1 MFSAVTPLE
10 VNEVQVKT
18 IVIDA
23 GHGGKDPG
31 CSGKTSKESK
41 VALSIALEL
50 GRIIKENMPDVNVI
64 YTRSTDKFVELHERA
79 TIANKKGADL
89 FVSIHCNA
97 STSPNPYGTETY
109 VMGMHKSNA
118 YLSVAKR
125 ENSVILDE
133 KNHASNYDGF
143 NPNSDED
150 HIAIAQFASAHNA
163 QSSSLASKIEGQFK
177 NRVNLHSH
185 GVKQAGFLVL
195 WKTAMPSVL
204 VETGFLTNPKDEK
217 YLNNK
222 NNQVL
227 MASGIFRAIRDYKK
241 EIEQ

>member
-10 VNEVQVKT
+10 VNESQVKT

-50 GRIIKENMPDVNVI
+50 GRIINENMPDVNVI

-79 TIANKKGADL
+79 AIANKKGADL

-97 STSPNPYGTETY
+97 STSATPSGTETY
-109 VMGMHKSNA
+109 VMGMHKNTA
-118 YLSVAKR
+118 NLNVAKR
-125 ENSVILDE
+125 ENSVILNE
-133 KNHASNYDGF
+133 KKASDNYDGF
-143 NPNSDED
+143 DPKSDEA
-150 HIAIAQFASAHNA
+150 HIALAQFTSAHVSH
-163 QSSSLASKIEGQFK
+163 SSFLASKIESQFK
-177 NRVNLHSH
+177 NRVNLKSH

-204 VETGFLTNPKDEK
+204 VETGFLTNSKDEQ

-222 NNQVL
+222 KNQIL
-227 MASGIFRAIRDYKK
+227 MASGIYRAIRDYKK